1 MRRLWYNGKV
11 VSMDG
16 AMTRYEA
23 VGTEGDKLVYLGT
36 TAEALAQS
44 WDEKRDLQ
52 GAMVLPGFNDL
63 GTVEPEVARQWHPAL
78 NGTLTP
84 ELVTAGARRKVWWEC
99 DQGHVW
105 KAAIYSRTGA
115 QKCGCPVCAGRV
127 RTKNRLSAAPKSVWG
142 QTIC

>member
-52 GAMVLPGFNDL
+52 GAMVLPGFNDTHMHMLYYSMFQKNVALFGVDSIETIVDRCRERIEKNQPDYLL
-63 GTVEPEVARQWHPAL
+63 GRGWNQETMKEGRMPGR
-78 NGTLTP
+78 TP
-84 ELVTAGARRKVWWEC
+84 
-99 DQGHVW
+99 
-105 KAAIYSRTGA
+105 
-115 QKCGCPVCAGRV
+115 
-127 RTKNRLSAAPKSVWG
+127 
-142 QTIC
+142 

>member
-52 GAMVLPGFNDL
+52 
-63 GTVEPEVARQWHPAL
+63 
-78 NGTLTP
+78 
-84 ELVTAGARRKVWWEC
+84 
-99 DQGHVW
+99 
-105 KAAIYSRTGA
+105 
-115 QKCGCPVCAGRV
+115 
-127 RTKNRLSAAPKSVWG
+127 
-142 QTIC
+142 